1 MATTTKKGSK
11 SKNARLRRSVKASQ
25 TDEAQTINKLRE
37 ELAESLQRENA
48 TAEELKDCKHQLTE
62 ALEQQTATSEI
73 SLKELMMSTLAMADA
88 TVKLLIAKGIIID
101 EEFKIQLGEE
111 RANYVGVLKRFRK
124 LAYACFGTLRC
135 N

>member
-11 SKNARLRRSVKASQ
+11 SNARLRRSVKASQ
-25 TDEAQTINKLRE
+25 TDEAQTITKLRE

-48 TAEELKDCKHQLTE
+48 TAEELKDCQHQLTE

-88 TVKLLIAKGIIID
+88 TVKLLVAKGIIID

-124 LAYACFGTLRC
+124 LSYACFGTLRC
-135 N
+135 H